1 MSTFKGLNSLNVGH
15 ITHHTKYSNIKPQPL
30 NSPMSVITVQ
40 KHLLHEYKLPE
51 SSQNINLSNEIQ
63 VAVFDNFDLTTPLFL
78 RAHSFSL
85 SPLSSFLHLN

>member
-1 MSTFKGLNSLNVGH
+1 
-15 ITHHTKYSNIKPQPL
+15 
-30 NSPMSVITVQ
+30 MSVITVQ

-78 RAHSFSL
+78 RTHSFSL

>member
-63 VAVFDNFDLTTPLFL
+63 VAVFDNYGLIASLYLPL
-78 RAHSFSL
+78 APSFI
-85 SPLSSFLHLN
+85 

>member
-1 MSTFKGLNSLNVGH
+1 
-15 ITHHTKYSNIKPQPL
+15 
-30 NSPMSVITVQ
+30 MSVITVQ

-78 RAHSFSL
+78 WVHSFSL
-85 SPLSSFLHLN
+85 SPISSFLHLN